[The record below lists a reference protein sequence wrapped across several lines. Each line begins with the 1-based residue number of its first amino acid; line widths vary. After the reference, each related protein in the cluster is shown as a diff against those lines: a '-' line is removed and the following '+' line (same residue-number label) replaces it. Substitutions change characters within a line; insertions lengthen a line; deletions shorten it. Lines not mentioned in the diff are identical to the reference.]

1 MNRKSSWPLLLAAAF
16 LLNGCYYYPQPVP
29 VPMPAP
35 TPGQRFD
42 RSWNAATGAMADQGV
57 TITSQDRGAG
67 VIRGTRGAITIV
79 ITLQTLADGSTQV
92 KFNTSGATDTDSEL
106 IHRVSDSYDRRMGR

>member
-1 MNRKSSWPLLLAAAF
+1 MNRNSRWPLLVAAAF

-29 VPMPAP
+29 VAAPAP

-42 RSWNAATGAMADQGV
+42 RSWNAATDAMEDQGV

-79 ITLQTLADGSTQV
+79 ATLQTLADGSIQV
-92 KFNTSGATDTDSEL
+92 KFNTSGATGTDPGL

>member
-1 MNRKSSWPLLLAAAF
+1 MNRKSRWPLLLAAAF
-16 LLNGCYYYPQPVP
+16 VLNGCYYYAQPVS
-29 VPMPAP
+29 VPAP

-57 TITSQDRGAG
+57 TITSQDRDAG

-79 ITLQTLADGSTQV
+79 ATLQTLADGSIQV